1 MRTGRSSFHCRIA
14 QRLRH
19 GGDDETFAVG
29 GGQPMT
35 ASIMATL
42 LDRTLFPS
50 RGVASSARS
59 RFYARRSLWVALA
72 LSVIVHAIWSLWP
85 VEPPKTPDDVMLSA
99 TLTEMPAPPT
109 AAPSPPATKA
119 RTAPKRV
126 APRPK
131 PAPQPETIASP
142 PSGDA
147 GDEIARDRELTTD
160 KSLAQLDTAGIEAL
174 RPRPDKTLPPR
185 LDLAYK
191 VFLGTQGFLIGEA
204 TYRFEHHDGEYRI
217 ATVAQARGLAALF
230 VRGQGKVESNG
241 LITPTGLKPLMFAV
255 ERGSSDRR
263 EVALFDWDAG
273 VVTLHDN
280 TTLPLDEATFDP
292 MTLMWQAY
300 FTPPESAVQVL
311 NVVTTRRIA
320 NYTVTRE
327 GTETITW
334 PQGEIETE
342 RWHRRSDDGRIEA
355 YFWLAP
361 QLHYV
366 LVKMRVSH
374 TSRGTL
380 EALLDSIRVD
390 EPASASAPGG

>member
-1 MRTGRSSFHCRIA
+1 MTNPTMAIA
-14 QRLRH
+14 
-19 GGDDETFAVG
+19 
-29 GGQPMT
+29 
-35 ASIMATL
+35 
-42 LDRTLFPS
+42 LDRALNPS
-50 RGVASSARS
+50 RGAASEPRS

-72 LSVIVHAIWSLWP
+72 LSVIVHALWSLWP
-85 VEPPKTPDDVMLSA
+85 ADTPKTPDDVMLSA

-109 AAPSPPATKA
+109 AAAPPSTAKA
-119 RTAPKRV
+119 RSTQKRV
-126 APRPK
+126 APKPK
-131 PAPQPETIASP
+131 PAAPAPETIASLP
-142 PSGDA
+142 IS
-147 GDEIARDRELTTD
+147 DEVAEITRDSELTTD
-160 KSLAQLDTAGIEAL
+160 RRLAQLDIAGIEAL

-204 TYRFEHHDGEYRI
+204 TYRFEHHGGEYRI

-230 VRGQGKVESNG
+230 VRGQGKVESSG
-241 LITPTGLKPLMFAV
+241 LITPTGLRPLMFAV

-263 EVALFDWDAG
+263 EVALFDWDAST
-273 VVTLHDN
+273 VTLHDN
-280 TTLPLDEATFDP
+280 TTLPLDEQTFDP

-300 FTPPESAVQVL
+300 FTPPETGVQVL

-361 QLHYV
+361 RMHYV

-390 EPASASAPGG
+390 EPANSQTSHTPG